1 MFQVHNQGLLIQ
13 KSNDHENTER
23 GLVIWEQ
30 VKCKPHFQDLYTVLL
45 LCGCLHF
52 YVINVRTIS

>member
-1 MFQVHNQGLLIQ
+1 MFQVHDQGLFIQ
-13 KSNDHENTER
+13 KSNDHENTGR

-30 VKCKPHFQDLYTVLL
+30 VKCKPHFQDLHTVLI

-52 YVINVRTIS
+52 YVKEC